1 MPDAIKPGTA
11 KPSTAFHSNAS
22 APHKGTEHR
31 SAPSDAQVNTDNLS
45 PAAARR
51 FERFAGLVDS
61 FEKAAASG
69 AISPPQPESRSEV

>member
-1 MPDAIKPGTA
+1 MPETINSNVSPSQRGAEPRPAPNDAK
-11 KPSTAFHSNAS
+11 
-22 APHKGTEHR
+22 
-31 SAPSDAQVNTDNLS
+31 VNTDNLS

-61 FEKAAASG
+61 FERAATSG